1 MPWRDRL
8 AQGWNFHDI
17 FQSIYIDKN
26 LDWDLECMPSN
37 DSLIAFH
44 IVIKDLK
51 SAPATPGLAS
61 LLRHWGILVRLLR
74 SLSELQCPHLGTGAV
89 FTSLMR
95 SCSSRV
101 LLNKLPPCHSALLLL
116 LSLRSRRECKELR
129 TTGLLETHWHHHSP
143 GMEKVFPLF
152 TTAPR
157 RPFWESAEALSVIER

>member
-1 MPWRDRL
+1 
-8 AQGWNFHDI
+8 
-17 FQSIYIDKN
+17 
-26 LDWDLECMPSN
+26 MPSN
-37 DSLIAFH
+37 DSLTAFH

-89 FTSLMR
+89 STSLMR

-116 LSLRSRRECKELR
+116 LSLRSRREFKELR
-129 TTGLLETHWHHHSP
+129 TLASWRHTGTVTLQEWKKSFLCSPQLPGDHS
-143 GMEKVFPLF
+143 ENLQK
-152 TTAPR
+152 PR
-157 RPFWESAEALSVIER
+157 VS